1 MSCRPG
7 LAGRGETSS
16 MRGLF
21 VGRIAR
27 RAAAQLPADSEVR
40 DRSQH
45 TPPRG
50 AAEEENGNS
59 DDPIYG
65 AEPAGQLIRYLRHHS
80 QRHEKAKSHPCESR
94 REIEPRPVESIIH
107 RLEPRKG

>member
-1 MSCRPG
+1 
-7 LAGRGETSS
+7 

-45 TPPRG
+45 KPHRA
-50 AAEEENGNS
+50 AAEEENGNPYH
-59 DDPIYG
+59 PIHR
-65 AEPAGQLIRYLRHHS
+65 AEPAGQLIRYLRNHS
-80 QRHEKAKSHPCESR
+80 QRHEKAKSRPCESR
-94 REIEPRPVESIIH
+94 RQIEPGPVESIIPH
-107 RLEPRKG
+107 LNQCP